1 MPNLEIYFTTL
12 KYYSV
17 LDKLPSYI
25 KPLGL
30 GNYTYPKH
38 WLVEKNGENI
48 ADLNKFFSEWTGIYW
63 IWKNKLNNISD
74 DDWIGNCHYR
84 KLWLNDLYDKKQKF
98 STKSLYIKFQTD
110 LAF

>member
-1 MPNLEIYFTTL
+1 MSNLEIYCTTL

-48 ADLNKFFSEWTGIYW
+48 SDLNKFFSEWTGIYW
-63 IWKNKLNNISD
+63 IWKNKLNNIS
-74 DDWIGNCHYR
+74 
-84 KLWLNDLYDKKQKF
+84 F
-98 STKSLYIKFQTD
+98 SLF
-110 LAF
+110 